1 MSTRGPA
8 RTEDWNMT
16 AGAKGIWQMILIGA
30 AVIAAMTLAFW
41 IWTPE
46 RAIVPDEVV
55 GKWHTTDPNYADRA
69 FEIDGT
75 CVNFV
80 TGEGTVSVGFI
91 KKVRAVSEG
100 NRTLYT
106 ISYSLDGATSEVS
119 FFYEIIRNGE
129 QIHFKNQENIA
140 WTKDKS
146 A

>member
-1 MSTRGPA
+1 
-8 RTEDWNMT
+8 MT
-16 AGAKGIWQMILIGA
+16 AGAKGISQMILIGA
-30 AVIAAMTLAFW
+30 AVMCAMILAFW
-41 IWTPE
+41 IWTPQ
-46 RAIVPDEVV
+46 RVVVPDELV
-55 GKWHTTDPNYADRA
+55 GKWRTTDPNYADRA
-69 FEIDGT
+69 FEIDGS

-106 ISYSLDGATSEVS
+106 ISYSLDGTPAEVS

-129 QIHFKNQENIA
+129 QIHFKNQENVA
-140 WTKDKS
+140 WTKDNS